1 MSPTSYQLLHP
12 AMRFRCLCAQVMT
25 LNNNGP
31 QMYTTFCLVQ
41 PLDVFPEWERT
52 LGLPTLPT
60 VPDNQPLSSFDPS
73 VPPSDAPDGHRA
85 GFVNIVGSPNVGK
98 STLMNRLVGERLS
111 IINAKAQTTRHRIM
125 GIVNEPEYQ
134 IVYSDTPGVLDPA
147 YKLQEGMMK
156 FVKTALQDADVL
168 LVVTEVQE
176 DSMAHPETLQ
186 KIAAM
191 DVPTFVL
198 VNKIDLAQDQS
209 LVEAKLD
216 AWAAQLPRASV
227 VPISALHNFNVDTL
241 LDRIVA
247 QLPVS
252 PPFFPKDELTDKPM
266 RFFVS
271 EIVREKILTHFKQE
285 IPYSCEV
292 VVEAYE
298 DAPKIAR
305 IRAEI
310 HVARESQ
317 KHIVVGAQ
325 GRMIKRVGM
334 DARRDLEGFLGKKVF
349 LDLYVRVD
357 KNWRDDERKLKRF
370 GYMD

>member
-25 LNNNGP
+25 LNNSGP

-41 PLDVFPEWERT
+41 PLDVFPGWERT
-52 LGLPTLPT
+52 LGLQILPT

-198 VNKIDLAQDQS
+198 VNKIDMAQDQS